1 MEELTTL
8 QQKILHSL
16 RTTGEWLDDDG
27 LIKIT
32 ADISESAGTFVQ
44 GEGGAS
50 KWIPEIEGAYIDV
63 LKPGAD
69 AGYEGAKGISKLR
82 RLFNEVRFTLPEGKY
97 DLFADTPQKAALY
110 DRWFKN
116 DPLVK
121 PSGNF
126 GQKLNKQ
133 GVKVKY
139 NTLQLDVPESLVQIG
154 NYQDTKRVVFL
165 RPNTQKGITHAR
177 MLEEAYS
184 AGGKSTKGLKPYWL
198 QGEELFELEKGG
210 LGKRRLNNPQGWR
223 FKKISTHRSATAA
236 YAMRKRGATPAF
248 EEIYNTLKSNFK
260 GVPDDQLK
268 SFAEIYQAMNKG
280 EIDAMTAQRAIS
292 RVKLHGDH
300 SIALSKGGLNWYNNL
315 RNIPARE
322 NLVKGAS
329 NTAKVFNEAKGI
341 STDRAETILGGLRSP
356 IDRHIGEG
364 VGLLPRTPLGAIV
377 RAAPLLGFP
386 LDVNAAV
393 HSGIDLYKNPDD
405 PLKQTRFAAD
415 ATSVIAQDP
424 YSGLV
429 SLGTD
434 IYEHR
439 EAIGR
444 HIQAKA
450 TDNWGLSRLWY
461 KEPENDHTNQ
471 PTTTD

>member
-16 RTTGEWLDDDG
+16 RTTGEWVDDEG

-69 AGYEGAKGISKLR
+69 TGYEGAKGISKLR

-154 NYQDTKRVVFL
+154 DYQDTKRVVFL
-165 RPNTQKGITHAR
+165 RPTTKKCITHAR

-184 AGGKSTKGLKPYWL
+184 ARGKSTAG
-198 QGEELFELEKGG
+198 
-210 LGKRRLNNPQGWR
+210 
-223 FKKISTHRSATAA
+223 
-236 YAMRKRGATPAF
+236 
-248 EEIYNTLKSNFK
+248 
-260 GVPDDQLK
+260 
-268 SFAEIYQAMNKG
+268 
-280 EIDAMTAQRAIS
+280 
-292 RVKLHGDH
+292 
-300 SIALSKGGLNWYNNL
+300 
-315 RNIPARE
+315 
-322 NLVKGAS
+322 
-329 NTAKVFNEAKGI
+329 
-341 STDRAETILGGLRSP
+341 
-356 IDRHIGEG
+356 
-364 VGLLPRTPLGAIV
+364 
-377 RAAPLLGFP
+377 
-386 LDVNAAV
+386 
-393 HSGIDLYKNPDD
+393 
-405 PLKQTRFAAD
+405 
-415 ATSVIAQDP
+415 
-424 YSGLV
+424 
-429 SLGTD
+429 
-434 IYEHR
+434 
-439 EAIGR
+439 
-444 HIQAKA
+444 
-450 TDNWGLSRLWY
+450 
-461 KEPENDHTNQ
+461 
-471 PTTTD
+471 